1 MAKERLQKLL
11 AAAGVA
17 SRRAAEAWIEAGRVT
32 VDGRVAKLGDGA
44 DPERQRVAVDGK
56 ALVLARHEYWIAHKP
71 RGVLTTTRD
80 PEGRRTVL
88 ALLPPGLP
96 RLFPV
101 GRLDQETEGLVL
113 LTNDGDVT
121 QALLHP
127 SLGSE
132 RAYVVTVRGAVAPD
146 TLRRLAAGGVVLD
159 DGATAP
165 ARVGAPRH
173 DRALDRTRFDL
184 VLREGRKR
192 QIRRVMLALG
202 HPVVRL
208 VRVRMGPI
216 ELGALASGR
225 ARRLR
230 ADEVAALRAHALRL
244 HARAARRQ
252 PARSREPQAGVARR
266 KAARSPSGSDRKR

>member
-1 MAKERLQKLL
+1 
-11 AAAGVA
+11 
-17 SRRAAEAWIEAGRVT
+17 

-56 ALVLARHEYWIAHKP
+56 PLVLARHEYWIAHKP

-88 ALLPPGLP
+88 ALLPEGLP

-101 GRLDQETEGLVL
+101 GRLDQDTEGLVL

-132 RAYVVTVRGAVAPD
+132 RAYVVTVKGAVAPD
-146 TLRRLAAGGVVLD
+146 TLRRLAAGGIVLE
-159 DGATAP
+159 DGPTAP
-165 ARVGAPRH
+165 AHVGPPRY
-173 DRALDRTRFDL
+173 DRAGDRTRFDL

-252 PARSREPQAGVARR
+252 TTRSQAAQAGAGRTKAR
-266 KAARSPSGSDRKR
+266 KEPSKRGRNR